1 MAENAEK
8 TDKEKNLKLQTYVGA
23 EDKVKYLFLKERL
36 TAGADIPDSQ
46 VLKLIINRLHA
57 METDKKKEDIS
68 YLVTYTRHI
77 ERRLRATENELKSLR
92 ESIGSKVEESHQ
104 RDKSLRLE
112 DNED

>member
-57 METDKKKEDIS
+57 LETEEKG
-68 YLVTYTRHI
+68 YLATYTRHL
-77 ERRLRATENELKSLR
+77 ERWMRRLEKEMRLKDEEWAFKITSSLR
-92 ESIGSKVEESHQ
+92 M
-104 RDKSLRLE
+104 E
-112 DNED
+112 DDVR